1 MLDWLM
7 VAGGLVLLFAG
18 GEGLVRGAMGL
29 SRRLGV
35 SELVIGLTIVGFGT
49 SMPELLVSVDAA
61 LADKPDIALGNIVG
75 SNIANVLLILGVSAL
90 IAPISG
96 WANSVCRDA
105 LAMTGA
111 AVVLVLM
118 SVTGTI
124 TSTFGLIMLALLAI
138 YLVLAFR
145 QTKSAAGNVAGREER
160 WDWAALL
167 VTVSLG
173 LGALFAGA
181 QLLVDGATAIAVD
194 LGVSEA
200 VIGLTVVAVGTSLPE
215 LSTSVIAA
223 FRRNSAIAIGN
234 VVGSNMFNIGGILG
248 VTSVLVPV
256 PISSS
261 MAGFDIPLMMAV
273 TLLLLAILWF
283 FKKVSRGVGAA
294 MLAVYGTYSAWLYL
308 A

>member
-7 VAGGLVLLFAG
+7 VAGGLVLLFTG
-18 GEGLVRGAMGL
+18 GEGLVRGAVGL

-75 SNIANVLLILGVSAL
+75 SNIANILLILGLSAL

-96 WANSVCRDA
+96 WDNSVRRDA

-111 AVVLVLM
+111 AIVLVTV
-118 SVTGTI
+118 SVTGAI

-145 QTKSAAGNVAGREER
+145 QSKAVAGNVAGSEEK
-160 WDWAALL
+160 WDWAVLL
-167 VTVSLG
+167 VTLSLG

-181 QLLVDGATAIAVD
+181 QLLVDGATAIAAD

-200 VIGLTVVAVGTSLPE
+200 VIGLTIVAVGTSLPE
-215 LSTSVIAA
+215 LATSVIAA

-234 VVGSNMFNIGGILG
+234 VIGSNIFNIVGILG
-248 VTSVLVPV
+248 VTALLAPV
-256 PISSS
+256 PISSA

-283 FKKVSRGVGAA
+283 FRKVSRRFGAV